1 MGNLAGRFLFMVTPA
16 AWNNVDLTSRCLST
30 TGRQGEVCTAAGGLI
45 AMVMLTKGFLNDE
58 SGATAI
64 EYAMIAAF
72 IAVAIVG
79 AVTALGTS
87 LTGIFGNVNN
97 DL

>member
-1 MGNLAGRFLFMVTPA
+1 MPAFPKGSTAMTRFM
-16 AWNNVDLTSRCLST
+16 
-30 TGRQGEVCTAAGGLI
+30 
-45 AMVMLTKGFLNDE
+45 KDE
-58 SGATAI
+58 HGATAI

-79 AVTALGTS
+79 AVTTLGTS
-87 LTGIFGNVNN
+87 LTGIFTNVNN

>member
-1 MGNLAGRFLFMVTPA
+1 MMITRN
-16 AWNNVDLTSRCLST
+16 
-30 TGRQGEVCTAAGGLI
+30 
-45 AMVMLTKGFLNDE
+45 FLNDE
-58 SGATAI
+58 GGATAI

-72 IAVAIVG
+72 VAVAIVG

-87 LTGIFGNVNN
+87 LTGIFGNVNS

>member
-1 MGNLAGRFLFMVTPA
+1 MTTFAANFL
-16 AWNNVDLTSRCLST
+16 R
-30 TGRQGEVCTAAGGLI
+30 
-45 AMVMLTKGFLNDE
+45 DE
-58 SGATAI
+58 HGATAI

-72 IAVAIVG
+72 VAVAIVG

-87 LTGIFGNVNN
+87 LTGIFANVNT

>member
-1 MGNLAGRFLFMVTPA
+1 MVTLA
-16 AWNNVDLTSRCLST
+16 KT
-30 TGRQGEVCTAAGGLI
+30 
-45 AMVMLTKGFLNDE
+45 FLNDE
-58 SGATAI
+58 TGATAI

-72 IAVAIVG
+72 VAVAIVG

-87 LTGIFGNVNN
+87 LTGIFGNVNS

>member
-1 MGNLAGRFLFMVTPA
+1 MTRFL
-16 AWNNVDLTSRCLST
+16 
-30 TGRQGEVCTAAGGLI
+30 
-45 AMVMLTKGFLNDE
+45 KDE
-58 SGATAI
+58 HGATAI

-79 AVTALGTS
+79 AVTTLGTS
-87 LTGIFGNVNN
+87 LTGIFANVST

>member
-1 MGNLAGRFLFMVTPA
+1 MPTSQNA
-16 AWNNVDLTSRCLST
+16 AQEEDRSAMT
-30 TGRQGEVCTAAGGLI
+30 T
-45 AMVMLTKGFLNDE
+45 LTKGFLKDE
-58 SGATAI
+58 HGATAI

-79 AVTALGTS
+79 AVTTLGTS
-87 LTGIFGNVNN
+87 LTGIFTNVNT

>member
-1 MGNLAGRFLFMVTPA
+1 MAMLA
-16 AWNNVDLTSRCLST
+16 
-30 TGRQGEVCTAAGGLI
+30 
-45 AMVMLTKGFLNDE
+45 KGFLNDD

-87 LTGIFGNVNN
+87 LTGIFGNVNS

>member
-1 MGNLAGRFLFMVTPA
+1 M
-16 AWNNVDLTSRCLST
+16 
-30 TGRQGEVCTAAGGLI
+30 
-45 AMVMLTKGFLNDE
+45 TKRAQSILKDE
-58 SGATAI
+58 HGATAI

-79 AVTALGTS
+79 AVTTLGTS
-87 LTGIFGNVNN
+87 LTGIFTNVNT

>member
-1 MGNLAGRFLFMVTPA
+1 MM
-16 AWNNVDLTSRCLST
+16 
-30 TGRQGEVCTAAGGLI
+30 
-45 AMVMLTKGFLNDE
+45 MLMNGFLNDE

-87 LTGIFGNVNN
+87 LTGIFGNVNT

>member
-1 MGNLAGRFLFMVTPA
+1 MTRFL
-16 AWNNVDLTSRCLST
+16 
-30 TGRQGEVCTAAGGLI
+30 
-45 AMVMLTKGFLNDE
+45 KDE
-58 SGATAI
+58 HGATAI

-79 AVTALGTS
+79 AVTTLGTS
-87 LTGIFGNVNN
+87 LTGIFTNVNT

>member
-1 MGNLAGRFLFMVTPA
+1 MM
-16 AWNNVDLTSRCLST
+16 
-30 TGRQGEVCTAAGGLI
+30 
-45 AMVMLTKGFLNDE
+45 MLTKGFLNDE
-58 SGATAI
+58 GGATAI

-79 AVTALGTS
+79 AVTSLGTS
-87 LTGIFGNVNN
+87 LTGIFGNVNS

>member
-1 MGNLAGRFLFMVTPA
+1 
-16 AWNNVDLTSRCLST
+16 
-30 TGRQGEVCTAAGGLI
+30 LI
-45 AMVMLTKGFLNDE
+45 AMLMFTKGFLRDE
-58 SGATAI
+58 GGATAI

-72 IAVAIVG
+72 VAVAIVG

-87 LTGIFGNVNN
+87 LTGIFSNVNS

>member
-1 MGNLAGRFLFMVTPA
+1 VRLNEGVITMT
-16 AWNNVDLTSRCLST
+16 
-30 TGRQGEVCTAAGGLI
+30 
-45 AMVMLTKGFLNDE
+45 MLTKDFLADE
-58 SGATAI
+58 AGATAI

-79 AVTALGTS
+79 AVTSLGAS
-87 LTGIFGNVNN
+87 LTGIFGNVNS

>member
-1 MGNLAGRFLFMVTPA
+1 MT
-16 AWNNVDLTSRCLST
+16 
-30 TGRQGEVCTAAGGLI
+30 
-45 AMVMLTKGFLNDE
+45 MLTKRFVENE

-72 IAVAIVG
+72 IAAAIVG
-79 AVTALGTS
+79 AVTSLGTS
-87 LTGIFGNVNN
+87 LTAIFANTNS

>member
-1 MGNLAGRFLFMVTPA
+1 MHLNEGVIGM
-16 AWNNVDLTSRCLST
+16 
-30 TGRQGEVCTAAGGLI
+30 
-45 AMVMLTKGFLNDE
+45 MMLTKGFLADE
-58 SGATAI
+58 AGATAI

-79 AVTALGTS
+79 AVTSLGTS
-87 LTGIFGNVNN
+87 LTGIFGNVNS

>member
-1 MGNLAGRFLFMVTPA
+1 
-16 AWNNVDLTSRCLST
+16 
-30 TGRQGEVCTAAGGLI
+30 
-45 AMVMLTKGFLNDE
+45 MVMLTKGFLNDE

>member
-1 MGNLAGRFLFMVTPA
+1 MMTLAQDFL
-16 AWNNVDLTSRCLST
+16 
-30 TGRQGEVCTAAGGLI
+30 
-45 AMVMLTKGFLNDE
+45 KDE
-58 SGATAI
+58 HGATAI

-79 AVTALGTS
+79 AVTTLGTS
-87 LTGIFGNVNN
+87 LTGIFTNVNT